1 MPDINPDHFI
11 EELKF
16 DIKTNDLIKARL
28 VIAHLP
34 EMNEN
39 IQKETLTCLTWA
51 KDSFAIP
58 LIVSLLAT
66 HPDFVNQ
73 YPVLKELI
81 YSKILINP
89 DFLSKL
95 LLKETKPEYR
105 IVLMEIAG
113 EMRLEQA
120 TSTLMEVINSEQNKK
135 VLKSAI
141 VALGMIGAVSA
152 TSAISEYLYSNDV
165 ELTIAAINA
174 LGQLSS
180 PTAIQ
185 RLFEKLGAD
194 PDLDIMILD
203 VFFNS
208 QMPEALEKLN
218 ETLSAHWAHTR
229 NAGKRF
235 LVQIG
240 TKAAPV
246 LLKNLHYDDPDLLIH
261 TLNVLGDIG
270 DESAIP
276 AIRKLLIKDP
286 KDANVRFA
294 AYEALGRLPVAK
306 GAVALAAGLNDPV
319 ENVRAAAASAINHNY
334 NPVLAA
340 GLKNLVRDEGLESEQ
355 ICKTIITAQCDTIF
369 LDLIEEDRFAT
380 MAVDFLSHHAHP
392 DIKSHHIRLLLDNG
406 HTTIAHK
413 LKSTETVAPTKPAAV
428 RIFAVDDSKMILN
441 IYRSA
446 LHDLGYET
454 ELFEFPAQAI
464 KAVQN
469 NRPAVILTDLNMP
482 DISGIDLTREIRKV
496 FDKETL
502 PIIMVTT
509 QNEANDNEAA
519 LDAGVN
525 GILYKPF
532 TADILAKALSDWG
545 KL

>member
-39 IQKETLTCLTWA
+39 IQKETLTCLTSA
-51 KDSFAIP
+51 KDGFAIP

-89 DFLSKL
+89 DLLSKL

-120 TSTLMEVINSEQNKK
+120 TSTLMEVINSEQNEK

-141 VALGMIGAVSA
+141 VALGMVGAVSA
-152 TSAISEYLYSNDV
+152 TSAISEYLYSNNV

-240 TKAAPV
+240 TKATPV

-276 AIRKLLIKDP
+276 AIRKLLLKDP

-306 GAVALAAGLNDPV
+306 GAVALAAGLSDSV

-340 GLKNLVRDEGLESEQ
+340 GLKNLVRDEGPESEQ

-380 MAVDFLSHHAHP
+380 MAVGFLSHHAHP
-392 DIKSHHIRLLLDNG
+392 DIKSHHIHLLLENG
-406 HTTIAHK
+406 HTALADK
-413 LKSTETVAPTKPAAV
+413 LTSTKAAV
-428 RIFAVDDSKMILN
+428 PTGAAALHIFAVDDSKMILN

-446 LHDLGYET
+446 LHDLGYEP
-454 ELFEFPAQAI
+454 ELFEFPADAL
-464 KAVQN
+464 KAVKN

-482 DISGIDLTREIRKV
+482 EISGIDLTREIRKV
-496 FDKETL
+496 FDKEIL

-519 LDAGVN
+519 FDAGVN
-525 GILYKPF
+525 GIIYKPF
-532 TADILAKALSDWG
+532 TADTLAKALSDWG

>member
-39 IQKETLTCLTWA
+39 IQKETLTCLTSA
-51 KDSFAIP
+51 KDGFAIP

-89 DFLSKL
+89 DLLSKL

-120 TSTLMEVINSEQNKK
+120 TSTLMEVINSEQNEK

-152 TSAISEYLYSNDV
+152 TSAISEYLYSNNV

-240 TKAAPV
+240 TKATPV

-276 AIRKLLIKDP
+276 AIRKLLLKDP

-306 GAVALAAGLNDPV
+306 GAVALAAGLSDSV

-340 GLKNLVRDEGLESEQ
+340 GLKNLVRDEGPESEQ

-392 DIKSHHIRLLLDNG
+392 DIKSHHIHLLLENG
-406 HTTIAHK
+406 HTALADK
-413 LKSTETVAPTKPAAV
+413 LTSTKAVAPTKATALH
-428 RIFAVDDSKMILN
+428 IFAVDDSKMILN

-446 LHDLGYET
+446 LHDLGYEP
-454 ELFEFPAQAI
+454 ELFEFPADAL
-464 KAVQN
+464 KAVKS
-469 NRPAVILTDLNMP
+469 NRPAVVLTDLNMP
-482 DISGIDLTREIRKV
+482 EISGIDLTREIRKV

-519 LDAGVN
+519 FDAGVN
-525 GILYKPF
+525 GIIYKPF
-532 TADILAKALSDWG
+532 TADTLAQALNDWG

>member
-1 MPDINPDHFI
+1 
-11 EELKF
+11 
-16 DIKTNDLIKARL
+16 
-28 VIAHLP
+28 
-34 EMNEN
+34 
-39 IQKETLTCLTWA
+39 
-51 KDSFAIP
+51 
-58 LIVSLLAT
+58 
-66 HPDFVNQ
+66 
-73 YPVLKELI
+73 
-81 YSKILINP
+81 
-89 DFLSKL
+89 
-95 LLKETKPEYR
+95 
-105 IVLMEIAG
+105 MEIAG

-120 TSTLMEVINSEQNKK
+120 TSTLMEVINSEQDEK

-141 VALGMIGAVSA
+141 AALGMIGAVSA
-152 TSAISEYLYSNDV
+152 TSAISEYLYSNNV

-235 LVQIG
+235 LLQIG
-240 TKAAPV
+240 AKAVPV
-246 LLKNLHYDDPDLLIH
+246 LLKNLHHDDPDLLIH

-270 DESAIP
+270 DETAIA

-306 GAVALAAGLNDPV
+306 GAVALAAGLSDSV

-334 NPVLAA
+334 NSVLAA
-340 GLKNLVRDEGLESEQ
+340 GLKNLIRDEGPESEQ
-355 ICKTIITAQCDTIF
+355 ICKTVITAQCDTIF
-369 LDLIEEDRFAT
+369 LNLIEEDRFKTLAEN
-380 MAVDFLSHHAHP
+380 FLSHHAHP
-392 DIKSHHIRLLLDNG
+392 DIKSHHIRLLHENG
-406 HTTIAHK
+406 HASLADK
-413 LKSTETVAPTKPAAV
+413 LTSAEPLAPTKAAAL

-446 LHDLGYET
+446 LHDLGYEP
-454 ELFEFPAQAI
+454 ELFEFPADAI
-464 KAVQN
+464 KAVQSD
-469 NRPAVILTDLNMP
+469 RPAVILTDLNMP
-482 DISGIDLTREIRKV
+482 EISGIDLTREIRKI
-496 FDKETL
+496 FNKETL

-519 LDAGVN
+519 FDAGVN
-525 GILYKPF
+525 GIIYKPF
-532 TADILAKALSDWG
+532 TADTLAKALSDWG